1 MPLPLMKPRRLPISC
16 LILNLLCV
24 CLAGRVAAAVFDR
37 PSGTDSNTVY
47 AIAASIGGP
56 TNGITAATVTNIAAY
71 QALIATNDVMRAVTN
86 TTLALDVRRFFSPQ
100 DQNLYLS
107 NTLQRAKAGKHLRI
121 LNFGDDAFHP
131 RDGALA
137 TISTFRRNYGG
148 VGESPSFYADR
159 TADVVQGTLLAGTPI
174 RTYGMPT
181 GSWMSNRTA
190 ILTDKITLQYWQSN
204 AFGTLTIYT
213 NNGGAGAYG
222 VVAVVDGNN
231 GTTLTAATTNFT
243 ISPATVKAYILSTGT
258 NFINMVGQYYEN
270 IGTNFSWD
278 IWQDGNAAIV
288 NTMTN
293 AFTSNSLVTFLQNFD
308 LAIFNDAT
316 LSNQVYLGHPLLWN
330 AVTNRAPTCDIL
342 FLHQNPVTNQFGPS
356 YDVRQAMSSFSRDY
370 GAPLLD
376 TGGMLLPINPNVTS
390 NYYLADGVHLS
401 TAGNTLLGSRVAG
414 IIANPYWSIPNA
426 NPAAQAL
433 ASDLMW
439 FTNATSG
446 TITNLNGGGV
456 SVGTSFVAIT
466 NGGAVV
472 NLGKTAGML
481 RVLNNGVY
489 TLIASNTITT
499 GNATGT
505 VVHAS
510 SMVTSDN
517 EFRGRSANL
526 TDTST
531 TLRLGNRVTLEAP
544 GNGTLRVLGTITA
557 DTNIITGTVTATNGF
572 FLPQLSGIPSVDI
585 RSSSGNTNWLVFNL
599 GGDLYAIK
607 TNAAAASSYITNKL
621 TGLDLLS
628 SKVVLGS
635 AVSLTTDTA
644 ANVTSLSLGSGDWMV
659 SGNVNFINGG
669 GTTLSGSITSIGTT
683 SATLATDGTES
694 YRGPG
699 VANWNYEGV
708 TVTPVKI
715 TGPATVYLVT
725 KVTFSISSCSAFGSI
740 NAEQV
745 R

>member
-1 MPLPLMKPRRLPISC
+1 MKPSPTK
-16 LILNLLCV
+16 LLVLFWLVIVAV
-24 CLAGRVAAAVFDR
+24 CLLVSRAHSQFVPGGTPVFGTGTG
-37 PSGTDSNTVY
+37 SG
-47 AIAASIGGP
+47 GGSVSS
-56 TNGITAATVTNIAAY
+56 TNLTGQALVQSTNIAAY
-71 QALIATNDVMRAVTN
+71 QAQIATNNVMQAVTN

-190 ILTDKITLQYWQSN
+190 ILTDKITLQYWKSN

-213 NNGGAGAYG
+213 NNGSAGAYG

-231 GTTLTAATTNFT
+231 STTLTAATTNFT
-243 ISPATVKAYILSTGT
+243 ISPSTVKAYILSTGT

-356 YDVRQAMSSFSRDY
+356 YDVRQAMSSFARDY

-426 NPAAQAL
+426 NPAAQAHL
-433 ASDLMW
+433 LS
-439 FTNATSG
+439 TK
-446 TITNLNGGGV
+446 
-456 SVGTSFVAIT
+456 VAI
-466 NGGAVV
+466 
-472 NLGKTAGML
+472 
-481 RVLNNGVY
+481 
-489 TLIASNTITT
+489 
-499 GNATGT
+499 
-505 VVHAS
+505 
-510 SMVTSDN
+510 
-517 EFRGRSANL
+517 
-526 TDTST
+526 
-531 TLRLGNRVTLEAP
+531 
-544 GNGTLRVLGTITA
+544 
-557 DTNIITGTVTATNGF
+557 
-572 FLPQLSGIPSVDI
+572 
-585 RSSSGNTNWLVFNL
+585 
-599 GGDLYAIK
+599 
-607 TNAAAASSYITNKL
+607 
-621 TGLDLLS
+621 
-628 SKVVLGS
+628 GS

-644 ANVTSLSLGSGDWMV
+644 ANVASLALGAGEWVV
-659 SGNVNFINGG
+659 SGNVNLINGG

-683 SATLATDGTES
+683 SATLATDGTEC

-699 VANWNYEGV
+699 VASWNYEGA
-708 TVTPVKI
+708 TVPPVKI

-725 KVTFSISSCSAFGSI
+725 KATFTISTCSAFGSI